1 MLILQVLRVIG
12 MNDQWKIKKNE
23 WEDEFVSAHA
33 FFDALRVRFL
43 CQDLLAQFPILLE
56 YYVHADIRQ
65 RLAAS
70 GIRSDRGDFH
80 IRAMCNYLENSPSGI
95 FVIERHMPPEMAE
108 DRAILL
114 RTFDA
119 LVAVG

>member
-1 MLILQVLRVIG
+1 
-12 MNDQWKIKKNE
+12 MNYQWKIKKNE
-23 WEDEFVSAHA
+23 WDEDSVSAHV
-33 FFDALRVRFL
+33 FFEALRVRFL
-43 CQDLLAQFPILLE
+43 CEDLLKRFPILLE

-70 GIRSDRGDFH
+70 RIRSERGEFH
-80 IRAMCNYLENSPSGI
+80 IRAMCNYLEDTSKGT
-95 FVIERHMPPEMAE
+95 FVIERHMPPDMAE

-119 LVAVG
+119 LVVVG

>member
-1 MLILQVLRVIG
+1 MENQ
-12 MNDQWKIKKNE
+12 KNE
-23 WEDEFVSAHA
+23 WDEEGISAHA
-33 FFDALRVRFL
+33 FFKAQCLRFI
-43 CQDLLAQFPILLE
+43 CEDLLEQFPILLE

-65 RLAAS
+65 RLAGS
-70 GIRSDRGDFH
+70 GIRSERGEFH
-80 IRAMCNYLENSPSGI
+80 IRAMCNYLEDAPKGT
-95 FVIERHMPPEMAE
+95 FVIERHMPSEMAE

>member
-1 MLILQVLRVIG
+1 M
-12 MNDQWKIKKNE
+12 DHEWKIKKNE
-23 WEDEFVSAHA
+23 WEEENVAAHA
-33 FFDALRVRFL
+33 FFEVLRVRFL
-43 CQDLLAQFPILLE
+43 CEDLLARFPILLE
-56 YYVHADIRQ
+56 HYIHAEVRR

-70 GIRSDRGDFH
+70 GIRSERGEFH
-80 IRAMCNYLENSPSGI
+80 IRAMCNYLKDSPNGT

-119 LVAVG
+119 LVAVGP

>member
-1 MLILQVLRVIG
+1 M
-12 MNDQWKIKKNE
+12 DYQWKIKKNE
-23 WEDEFVSAHA
+23 WDEDSVSAHA
-33 FFDALRVRFL
+33 FFEALRVRFL
-43 CQDLLAQFPILLE
+43 CEDLLERFPILLE

-70 GIRSDRGDFH
+70 RIRSERGEFH
-80 IRAMCNYLENSPSGI
+80 IRAMCNYLEDASKGT
-95 FVIERHMPPEMAE
+95 FVIERHMPPDMAE

-119 LVAVG
+119 LVAFG